1 MDTIQVKFTDLS
13 TTYAPTTIRNWNWSF
28 GDGNTST
35 VQSPTH
41 VFRKPGK
48 YFITLTVTNNE
59 GCTSLPLIKQLIVY
73 GSPKA
78 AFVMPKQICLTDSIP
93 FVNTSTLGYGSTKFI
108 SYTWD
113 FGDGIPL
120 NYTANPTHRFKFA
133 GTFGVRLTVRADSSC
148 MTSTFID
155 SVTVIG
161 YPKAKFGIANYCVET
176 PIFFKDSSLAG
187 YADKV
192 GSWRWNFGDNSFSS
206 LTSPV
211 HIYKNIG
218 IFPVQLIVSGTLCPS
233 MQDSITV
240 PLKIIDRR
248 RDSVYAIK
256 YLQYN
261 VAQSLCAL
269 PGGDKYTWSPST
281 DINPIDSRCVTINVQ
296 HPKTTYKITI
306 IDSAGC
312 TINDRQEI
320 WGFPGTDIFLPRAF
334 IPASSNRD
342 NAIFKPI
349 YVGVTAIKYFKIY
362 DRFGHEVFTTSDM
375 SKYWDGT
382 SNGVNQPMET
392 YTWIIQGF
400 DYNNKPVIR
409 QGNVTLIRYQ

>member
-1 MDTIQVKFTDLS
+1 
-13 TTYAPTTIRNWNWSF
+13 
-28 GDGNTST
+28 
-35 VQSPTH
+35 
-41 VFRKPGK
+41 
-48 YFITLTVTNNE
+48 
-59 GCTSLPLIKQLIVY
+59 
-73 GSPKA
+73 
-78 AFVMPKQICLTDSIP
+78 
-93 FVNTSTLGYGSTKFI
+93 
-108 SYTWD
+108 
-113 FGDGIPL
+113 
-120 NYTANPTHRFKFA
+120 
-133 GTFGVRLTVRADSSC
+133 
-148 MTSTFID
+148 MTSTFVD

-161 YPKAKFGIANYCVET
+161 YPKAKFGIENYCVET
-176 PIFFKDSSLAG
+176 PIFFRDSSIAG
-187 YADKV
+187 YADRL
-192 GSWRWNFGDNSFSS
+192 GSWKWNFGDNSFSS
-206 LTSPV
+206 ATNPV
-211 HIYKNIG
+211 HIYKRTG
-218 IFPVQLIVSGTLCPS
+218 TFPVQLVVSGNLCPYL
-233 MQDSITV
+233 QDSITV

-281 DINPIDSRCVTINVQ
+281 DINPISSRCVTINVQ
-296 HPKTTYKITI
+296 HPKTIYKITI

-334 IPASSNRD
+334 TPASNNRD
-342 NAIFKPI
+342 NTIFKPI